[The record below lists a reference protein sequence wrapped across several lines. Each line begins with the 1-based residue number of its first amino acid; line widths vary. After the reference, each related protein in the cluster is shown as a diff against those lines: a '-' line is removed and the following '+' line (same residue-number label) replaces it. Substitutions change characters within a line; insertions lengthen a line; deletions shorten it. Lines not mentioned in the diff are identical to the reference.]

1 VGIDCL
7 TFDFQFTGI
16 AFGAGATAPI
26 SLFDPLA
33 EVTFMRVTRSFED
46 EQHDYVRCVAV
57 DGHLV
62 RGSPIL
68 PRELRCPTASW
79 QLAHGDALDSDP
91 PGRLLSIRDIPA
103 IAPRRAQIQDVSTK
117 VPAAR
122 ICCYR

>member
-16 AFGAGATAPI
+16 ALGAGATAPI

-33 EVTFMRVTRSFED
+33 EVTFRRVTRSFED
-46 EQHDYVRCVAV
+46 EQHDYVRC
-57 DGHLV
+57 
-62 RGSPIL
+62 
-68 PRELRCPTASW
+68 
-79 QLAHGDALDSDP
+79 
-91 PGRLLSIRDIPA
+91 IPA